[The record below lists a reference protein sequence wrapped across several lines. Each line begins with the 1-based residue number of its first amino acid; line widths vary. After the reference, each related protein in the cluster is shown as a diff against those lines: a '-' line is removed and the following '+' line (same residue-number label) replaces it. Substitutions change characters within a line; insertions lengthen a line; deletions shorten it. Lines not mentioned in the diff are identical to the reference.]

1 MFVGL
6 NQILYNSYMNDLGVN
21 ENTVT
26 GQIYISIFEVLHEHL
41 DSGIIESLGE

>member
-1 MFVGL
+1 
-6 NQILYNSYMNDLGVN
+6 MNDLGVN

-41 DSGIIESLGE
+41 DSGISWTALNTALEKKHPD